1 MKIDLWVPGIIALSF
16 VLGMVVQ
23 SAHGSC
29 GADQSQRATGIGGVF
44 FKAKEPAKLGAW
56 YRDHLGIALEPAGKG
71 PNAMQYCVFKWR
83 EKDHSDTVGSTV
95 FSIFPE
101 GSKYFDPST
110 APFMMNFRV
119 ANLERLLAELKSE
132 GVTVDDK
139 IEDESNGRFAW
150 VMDPEGH
157 RIELWE
163 PKGE

>member
-1 MKIDLWVPGIIALSF
+1 MRSDLWVPCAIALSF
-16 VLGMVVQ
+16 VLGMAVQ
-23 SAHGSC
+23 TVRGSG
-29 GADQSQRATGIGGVF
+29 GADQPPRATGIGGVF

-56 YRDHLGIALEPAGKG
+56 YRDHLGIGLEPAGKG

-119 ANLERLLAELKSE
+119 ANLEHLLAQLKAE
-132 GVTVDDK
+132 GVNVDDK
-139 IEDESNGRFAW
+139 IQDEANGRFGW
-150 VMDPEGH
+150 IMDPEGH